1 MTDSSSHWNKV
12 YTTKK
17 HDQIGWHQDHPTISL
32 DWIMQYTR
40 QSDTIIDVGCGVS
53 LLADNLLA
61 EGYSDLSLL
70 ELSKN
75 AIKAIQKRLTP
86 EKDKVS
92 FYNQNILKFSSKK
105 QFKLWHDRAVFH
117 FLTNPDDQ
125 QTCIQKLDDY
135 LQKDGFFLLANFSQ
149 DGPTQFSEL
158 EVVQYDEKKIT
169 QLLNQSFKLIK
180 TTTESLPHPN
190 GDNQEFN
197 FFYCKKNKLAIN
209 LLIGRVFYILFLN
222 TN

>member
-1 MTDSSSHWNKV
+1 MINR
-12 YTTKK
+12 
-17 HDQIGWHQDHPTISL
+17 P
-32 DWIMQYTR
+32 
-40 QSDTIIDVGCGVS
+40 
-53 LLADNLLA
+53 A
-61 EGYSDLSLL
+61 
-70 ELSKN
+70 
-75 AIKAIQKRLTP
+75 
-86 EKDKVS
+86 
-92 FYNQNILKFSSKK
+92 
-105 QFKLWHDRAVFH
+105 FK
-117 FLTNPDDQ
+117 
-125 QTCIQKLDDY
+125 KLDDY